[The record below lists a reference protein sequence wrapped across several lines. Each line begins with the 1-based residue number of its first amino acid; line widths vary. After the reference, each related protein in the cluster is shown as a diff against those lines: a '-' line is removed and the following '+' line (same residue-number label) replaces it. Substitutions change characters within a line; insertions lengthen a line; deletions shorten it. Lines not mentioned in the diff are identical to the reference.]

1 MPGGRT
7 KEELLALRKAMM
19 KPTGLSKRSNTDQS
33 EADGESSQKKG
44 KDSGNLPY
52 ELMDRLA
59 KGAKVEVSKKDMRA
73 LTSKN
78 YENLP
83 EVKKRK
89 EE

>member
-19 KPTGLSKRSNTDQS
+19 KPTGLSKRSGADQS
-33 EADGESSQKKG
+33 EADSESSQKKG
-44 KDSGNLPY
+44 KDSNLPY

-59 KGAKVEVSKKDMRA
+59 KGGKVEVSKKDMRA